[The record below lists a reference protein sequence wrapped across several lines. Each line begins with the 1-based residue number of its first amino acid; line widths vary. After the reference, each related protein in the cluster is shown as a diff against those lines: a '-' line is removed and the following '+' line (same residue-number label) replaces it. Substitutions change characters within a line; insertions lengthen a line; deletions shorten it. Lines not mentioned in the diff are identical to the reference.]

1 MEEVSENSFTLTWK
15 APEQTGRAGL
25 DGYVVEICK
34 DGSRFGLSCPASM
47 ERCAW
52 LWDGLELGGIQKS
65 ITPSNDYL
73 SLPKWIHFEWL
84 FIFHDIPLAS
94 DSRNVFIRGLGQV

>member
-34 DGSRFGLSCPASM
+34 DGSRFGLSCLASL
-47 ERCAW
+47 ERWCAAVE
-52 LWDGLELGGIQKS
+52 WDGAGWNPAE
-65 ITPSNDYL
+65 
-73 SLPKWIHFEWL
+73 HFPQQQ
-84 FIFHDIPLAS
+84 FPFFAQMDP
-94 DSRNVFIRGLGQV
+94 F